1 MTNRIISIIGILL
14 WFSLMPFILYS
25 LSCDFFAVLFLTRD
39 NLYISFLFGLIP
51 FLLFSTC
58 FVFTAVLSILFGKTE
73 QLKTFI
79 KTYFNN
85 RIVLLVI
92 IMTAIFGL
100 ISKPLLKYHL
110 INNGY
115 SYYQTKHVKKSFD
128 KDFFIINE

>member
-1 MTNRIISIIGILL
+1 MINKLISIIGVLL
-14 WFSLMPFILYS
+14 WFTLMPFILYS
-25 LSCDFFAVLFLTRD
+25 LSCDFFSVLFLTRD
-39 NLYISFLFGLIP
+39 NLYISFIFGLIP
-51 FLLFSTC
+51 FLLFGVC
-58 FVFTAVLSILFGKTE
+58 FSFTAVLSLLLGKME
-73 QLKTFI
+73 QLKVFI
-79 KTYFNN
+79 RTYFNN